1 MKFYAPIHIR
11 FRDLDAMA
19 HVNNAVYFTFAE
31 QGRID
36 YFQHV
41 IGKRHN
47 WKAFGVLIVHSE
59 IDYLYPIVLE
69 DRVECGVEVIKI
81 GKKSLTVQFEMV
93 IRKEN
98 QDDIL
103 AARGQ
108 NVLVCHNHA
117 TTETALVPADW
128 ITKITAYEDR
138 QF

>member
-1 MKFYAPIHIR
+1 MKFYAPIPIR

-36 YFQHV
+36 YFQRV

-69 DRVECGVEVIKI
+69 DRVECGIEVVKI

-98 QDDIL
+98 QEDII

-108 NVLVCHNHA
+108 NVLVCHNHV
-117 TTETALVPADW
+117 TSETALVPTDW
-128 ITKITAYEDR
+128 ITKIKAFEN
-138 QF
+138 QES